1 MENQNVLNENTD
13 LIEKKFDSKKKR
25 KIIWAAMVIIP
36 VIIAIL
42 SLAVFSGYATSAK
55 FHSETIHSLQE
66 KQNNVLK
73 ISATSATIAASASL
87 LLGERANAVSSK
99 LLDLTGYLVI
109 ILCAIML
116 EKYLVTVMG
125 MVSFQ
130 VLIPA
135 ACIMF
140 SIFTLYNKEEFR
152 KLAIKIFVFALAI
165 FFVIP
170 VSVNISN
177 LIEKT
182 YNEANMQQMI
192 SEGDTLKE
200 ELDKEIGNAN
210 DTEVTEKISE
220 ITNEISNENEIN
232 ANENGDG
239 DGVLGALA
247 NFGKGIANAVGEAK
261 NKVVETVGGA
271 VAVVKD
277 KANELIDKL
286 TSQLN
291 KMIETIA
298 VMLVTT
304 CVIPVLVILFFIW
317 LVKMLFSIEINVD
330 MKKVP
335 KLSKMVGKK

>member
-1 MENQNVLNENTD
+1 
-13 LIEKKFDSKKKR
+13 
-25 KIIWAAMVIIP
+25 
-36 VIIAIL
+36 
-42 SLAVFSGYATSAK
+42 
-55 FHSETIHSLQE
+55 
-66 KQNNVLK
+66 
-73 ISATSATIAASASL
+73 
-87 LLGERANAVSSK
+87 
-99 LLDLTGYLVI
+99 
-109 ILCAIML
+109 ML
-116 EKYLVTVMG
+116 EKYLVTIMG
-125 MVSFQ
+125 LVSFK
-130 VLIPA
+130 VLIPI

-140 SIFTLYNKEEFR
+140 SIFTLYNKEAFR
-152 KLAIKIFVFALAI
+152 KIAVRIFVFALVI

-177 LIEKT
+177 VIEKT
-182 YNEANMQQMI
+182 YSEANMQQMI

-232 ANENGDG
+232 ANEND

-247 NFGKGIANAVGEAK
+247 NFGKGIANVAGEAK
-261 NKVVETVGGA
+261 NKVAGAIGGA
-271 VAVVKD
+271 ISIVKD
-277 KANELIDKL
+277 KANILIDKL

-317 LVKMLFSIEINVD
+317 LVKMLFSVEINVD
-330 MKKVP
+330 MKKMP

>member
-1 MENQNVLNENTD
+1 MENKHDLIENKD
-13 LIEKKFDSKKKR
+13 LIEKKSEYKRKK
-25 KIIWAAMVIIP
+25 KIIWATMVIVP
-36 VIIAIL
+36 VIIAVL

-55 FHSETIHSLQE
+55 VHSNTINSLQE
-66 KQNNVLK
+66 KQNTVLK

-99 LLDLTGYLVI
+99 LLDLTGYFVI

-125 MVSFQ
+125 FVSFK
-130 VLIPA
+130 VLIPI

-152 KLAIKIFVFALAI
+152 KLAIKIFVFAVVI
-165 FFVIP
+165 FLVIP
-170 VSVNISN
+170 SSVSISS

-182 YNEANMQQMI
+182 YKEANMQQMI

-200 ELDKEIGNAN
+200 ELDKEIGNISDNAA
-210 DTEVTEKISE
+210 TEEISE
-220 ITNEISNENEIN
+220 TVKEINNEIEVNDVDN
-232 ANENGDG
+232 DG
-239 DGVLGALA
+239 NILGAFA
-247 NFGKGIANAVGEAK
+247 NIGKGIANAASAAK
-261 NKVVETVGGA
+261 DKVVETVGGA

-277 KANELIDKL
+277 KANEIIDKL

-291 KMIETIA
+291 KMMETIA

-304 CVIPVLVILFFIW
+304 CVIPILVILFFFW
-317 LVKMLFSIEINVD
+317 FVKMLFSVEINVD
-330 MKKVP
+330 MKKMP
-335 KLSKMVGKK
+335 RLSKIVGKK

>member
-1 MENQNVLNENTD
+1 MENQNELIENTN
-13 LIEKKFDSKKKR
+13 LVEQKKESKR
-25 KIIWAAMVIIP
+25 KSKTILAAMVIIP

-87 LLGERANAVSSK
+87 LLGDRANAVSGK
-99 LLDLTGYLVI
+99 LLDLTGYFVI

-116 EKYLVTVMG
+116 EKYLVTIMG

-130 VLIPA
+130 VLIPI

-140 SIFTLYNKEEFR
+140 SIFTLYSKESFR
-152 KLAIKIFVFALAI
+152 KLAIRIFVFAVVI

-170 VSVNISN
+170 ISVNISN

-192 SEGDTLKE
+192 NEGDTLKE
-200 ELDKEIGNAN
+200 ELDKEIGNIN
-210 DTEVTEKISE
+210 DTAVTEIISE
-220 ITNEISNENEIN
+220 TTNEINNENEVN
-232 ANENGDG
+232 TKDNDG
-239 DGVLGALA
+239 NILGALA
-247 NFGKGIANAVGEAK
+247 NLGKGIANVASGAK
-261 NKVVETVGGA
+261 DKVVETVGGA
-271 VAVVKD
+271 VSIVKD
-277 KANELIDKL
+277 KANKLIDKL

-304 CVIPVLVILFFIW
+304 CVIPVLVILFFVW
-317 LVKMLFSIEINVD
+317 FVKMIFSVEINVD
-330 MKKVP
+330 MKKMP
-335 KLSKMVGKK
+335 KLSKMMGKK